1 MRFSNHFMKFKS
13 ILMGRLIPRL
23 SLLVLFGIVTLLFN
37 CFGARQVVEKK
48 PDSHIKPIVI
58 PPQYLKPIVG
68 RVEWVE
74 FPNWKLKLRA
84 RVDTGAKSCS
94 IHAVNIERIT
104 ENGEVFVF
112 FDTFVDE
119 KPVRLKSKFVKEAK
133 VTSTSGVSETRIIIS
148 EVMKMGKYKEEVII
162 NLNDRTNLT
171 YPILIGRNF
180 LMGKFLVDVSL
191 SHALGD

>member
-1 MRFSNHFMKFKS
+1 MLHLFRFLLSFF
-13 ILMGRLIPRL
+13 ILGHL
-23 SLLVLFGIVTLLFN
+23 LLFIN
-37 CFGARQVVEKK
+37 CFGSKQIIEKK

-58 PPQYLKPIVG
+58 PPQYLKPIIG

-94 IHAVNIERIT
+94 IHAVNIEKVT
-104 ENGEVFVF
+104 ENGEVFVL

-133 VTSTSGVSETRIIIS
+133 VTSTSGVSENRIIIS
-148 EVMKMGKYKEEVII
+148 EMMKMGKYKEEVII

-171 YPILIGRNF
+171 YPILIGRNY

>member
-1 MRFSNHFMKFKS
+1 MRFLSHFMKFFRS
-13 ILMGRLIPRL
+13 QLGHLLHRFLYVLVFGLIIL
-23 SLLVLFGIVTLLFN
+23 FAN
-37 CFGARQVVEKK
+37 CFGSKQIIEKK

-58 PPQYLKPIVG
+58 PPQYLKPIIG

-94 IHAVNIERIT
+94 IHAINIERVT

-133 VTSTSGVSETRIIIS
+133 VTSTSGVSENRIIIS

-171 YPILIGRNF
+171 YPILIGRNY

-191 SHALGD
+191 SHQLGD

>member
-1 MRFSNHFMKFKS
+1 MRFSTHFMKFQSFPSQINIRKFS
-13 ILMGRLIPRL
+13 YLFVLVPIFLLIH
-23 SLLVLFGIVTLLFN
+23 
-37 CFGARQVVEKK
+37 CFGSKQVIEKK
-48 PDSHIKPIVI
+48 PDLHIKPIVI

-84 RVDTGAKSCS
+84 RIDTGAKSCS
-94 IHAVNIERIT
+94 IHAINIERVT
-104 ENGEVFVF
+104 ENGEVFVL

-133 VTSTSGVSETRIIIS
+133 VTSTSGVSENRIIIS
-148 EVMKMGKYKEEVII
+148 ELMKMGKYKEEVII

>member
-1 MRFSNHFMKFKS
+1 MKFFGQLVKQKQTLMLHLFRFLLS
-13 ILMGRLIPRL
+13 FFILGHL
-23 SLLVLFGIVTLLFN
+23 LLFIN
-37 CFGARQVVEKK
+37 CFGSKQIIEKK

-58 PPQYLKPIVG
+58 PPQYLKPIIG

-94 IHAVNIERIT
+94 IHAVNIEKVT
-104 ENGEVFVF
+104 ENGEVFVL

-133 VTSTSGVSETRIIIS
+133 VTSTSGVSENRIIIS
-148 EVMKMGKYKEEVII
+148 EMMKMGKYKEEVII

-171 YPILIGRNF
+171 YPILIGRNY

>member
-1 MRFSNHFMKFKS
+1 MKFLPVSLSK
-13 ILMGRLIPRL
+13 IFPRFFFFI
-23 SLLVLFGIVTLLFN
+23 LFGFMALLFN

>member
-1 MRFSNHFMKFKS
+1 MRFSSHFMKFPSLHPRIIFRQFSYLFVIVS
-13 ILMGRLIPRL
+13 IL
-23 SLLVLFGIVTLLFN
+23 VLMN
-37 CFGARQVVEKK
+37 CFGSKQIIEKK

-94 IHAVNIERIT
+94 IHAINIERVT
-104 ENGEVFVF
+104 ENGEVFVL

-133 VTSTSGVSETRIIIS
+133 VTSTSGVSENRIIIS
-148 EVMKMGKYKEEVII
+148 ELMKMGKYKEEVII

>member
-1 MRFSNHFMKFKS
+1 MKFFG
-13 ILMGRLIPRL
+13 LLIKQKQVIMIHFYRYFL
-23 SLLVLFGIVTLLFN
+23 YFFVLVQISLFIN
-37 CFGARQVVEKK
+37 CFGSKQVIEKK

-94 IHAVNIERIT
+94 IHAVNIEKVT
-104 ENGEVFVF
+104 ENGEVFVL

-133 VTSTSGVSETRIIIS
+133 VTSTSGVSENRIIIS
-148 EVMKMGKYKEEVII
+148 EMMKMGKYKEEVII

-171 YPILIGRNF
+171 YPILIGRNY

>member
-1 MRFSNHFMKFKS
+1 MKFQFV
-13 ILMGRLIPRL
+13 ILGQILPRL
-23 SLLVLFGIVTLLFN
+23 FYLFLLGCMVLFAN

-48 PDSHIKPIVI
+48 TDAHIKPIVI

-94 IHAVNIERIT
+94 IHAVNIERVT
-104 ENGEVFVF
+104 ENGEVFVL

-133 VTSTSGVSETRIIIS
+133 VTSTSGVSENRIIIS

-171 YPILIGRNF
+171 YPILIGRNY

>member
-1 MRFSNHFMKFKS
+1 MNLPSFHSRIFFRKFTYS
-13 ILMGRLIPRL
+13 FILFLI
-23 SLLVLFGIVTLLFN
+23 LVLAN
-37 CFGARQVVEKK
+37 CFGSKQIIEKK
-48 PDSHIKPIVI
+48 PDLHIKPIVI

-94 IHAVNIERIT
+94 IHAINIERVT
-104 ENGEVFVF
+104 ENGEVFVL

-119 KPVRLKSKFVKEAK
+119 KPVRLKSKFIKEAK
-133 VTSTSGVSETRIIIS
+133 VTSTSGISENRIIIS
-148 EVMKMGKYKEEVII
+148 ELMKMGKYKEEVII

>member
-1 MRFSNHFMKFKS
+1 MRFSSHFMKFPSLHPRIIFRKFSYLFVIVS
-13 ILMGRLIPRL
+13 IFVLM
-23 SLLVLFGIVTLLFN
+23 N
-37 CFGARQVVEKK
+37 CFGSKQIIEKK

-94 IHAVNIERIT
+94 IHAINIERVT
-104 ENGEVFVF
+104 ENGEVFVL

-133 VTSTSGVSETRIIIS
+133 VTSTSGVSENRIIIS
-148 EVMKMGKYKEEVII
+148 ELMKMGKYKEEVII

>member
-1 MRFSNHFMKFKS
+1 MRFSRHFMNLPSFHSRIFFRKFTYS
-13 ILMGRLIPRL
+13 FILFLIL
-23 SLLVLFGIVTLLFN
+23 ILAN
-37 CFGARQVVEKK
+37 CFGSKQIIEKK
-48 PDSHIKPIVI
+48 TDLHIKPIVI

-94 IHAVNIERIT
+94 IHAINIERVT
-104 ENGEVFVF
+104 ENGEVYVL

-119 KPVRLKSKFVKEAK
+119 KPVRLKSKFIKEAK
-133 VTSTSGVSETRIIIS
+133 VTSTSGVSENRIIIS
-148 EVMKMGKYKEEVII
+148 ELMKMGKYKEEVII

>member
-1 MRFSNHFMKFKS
+1 MRIVGQFRKYLQAPMGLFFRCFLY
-13 ILMGRLIPRL
+13 ILVFGQIF
-23 SLLVLFGIVTLLFN
+23 LFLN
-37 CFGARQVVEKK
+37 CFGSKQVIEKK

-94 IHAVNIERIT
+94 IHAINIERVT
-104 ENGEVFVF
+104 ENGEVYVL

-133 VTSTSGVSETRIIIS
+133 VTNTSGVSETRIIIS

-171 YPILIGRNF
+171 YPILIGRNY

>member
-1 MRFSNHFMKFKS
+1 MKFFGQLVKQTQT
-13 ILMGRLIPRL
+13 LMIHLFRFLL
-23 SLLVLFGIVTLLFN
+23 YLLVLGQLLLFLN
-37 CFGARQVVEKK
+37 CFGSKQIIEKK

-58 PPQYLKPIVG
+58 PPQYLKPIIG

-94 IHAVNIERIT
+94 IHAVNIEKVT
-104 ENGEVFVF
+104 ENGEVYVL

-133 VTSTSGVSETRIIIS
+133 VTSTSGVSENRIIIS
-148 EVMKMGKYKEEVII
+148 EMMKMGKYKEEVII

-171 YPILIGRNF
+171 YPILIGRNY

>member
-1 MRFSNHFMKFKS
+1 
-13 ILMGRLIPRL
+13 MGRLIPRL

>member
-1 MRFSNHFMKFKS
+1 MRFSRHFMNLPSFHSRIFFRKFTYS
-13 ILMGRLIPRL
+13 FILFLI
-23 SLLVLFGIVTLLFN
+23 LVLAN
-37 CFGARQVVEKK
+37 CFGSKQIIEKK
-48 PDSHIKPIVI
+48 PDLHIKPIVI

-94 IHAVNIERIT
+94 IHAINIERVT
-104 ENGEVFVF
+104 ENGEVFVL

-119 KPVRLKSKFVKEAK
+119 KPVRLKSKFIKEAK
-133 VTSTSGVSETRIIIS
+133 VTSTSGISENRIIIS
-148 EVMKMGKYKEEVII
+148 ELMKMGKYKEEVII

>member
-1 MRFSNHFMKFKS
+1 MKVQSLFICQIVSRFLL
-13 ILMGRLIPRL
+13 IL
-23 SLLVLFGIVTLLFN
+23 LFGSMTFVAN
-37 CFGARQVVEKK
+37 CFGSKQIIEKK

-84 RVDTGAKSCS
+84 RIDTGAKSCS
-94 IHAVNIERIT
+94 IHAVNIEKIT
-104 ENGEVFVF
+104 ENGEEFVVFE
-112 FDTFVDE
+112 TFVDE
-119 KPVRLKSKFVKEAK
+119 KPVKLKSRFVKEAK
-133 VTSTSGVSETRIIIS
+133 VSSTSGISEKRIMIR
-148 EVMKMGKYKEEVII
+148 EVMKMGKIKEDVII
-162 NLNDRTNLT
+162 NLNDRTNLN

>member
-1 MRFSNHFMKFKS
+1 MKY
-13 ILMGRLIPRL
+13 LQPPMGLFFRCFLYF
-23 SLLVLFGIVTLLFN
+23 LVLSQFFLFAN
-37 CFGARQVVEKK
+37 CFGSKQIIEKK

-58 PPQYLKPIVG
+58 PPQYLKPIIG
-68 RVEWVE
+68 RVEWAE

-104 ENGEVFVF
+104 ENGEVFVL

-133 VTSTSGVSETRIIIS
+133 VTNTSGVSETRIIIS

-171 YPILIGRNF
+171 YPILIGRNY

>member
-1 MRFSNHFMKFKS
+1 MKLPSFHSRIFFRKFIHS
-13 ILMGRLIPRL
+13 IIIFQILIL
-23 SLLVLFGIVTLLFN
+23 AN
-37 CFGARQVVEKK
+37 CFGSKQVIEKK
-48 PDSHIKPIVI
+48 PDLHIKPIVI

-94 IHAVNIERIT
+94 IHAINIERVT
-104 ENGEVFVF
+104 ENGEVYVL

-119 KPVRLKSKFVKEAK
+119 KPVRLKSKFIKEAK
-133 VTSTSGVSETRIIIS
+133 VTSTSGVSENRIIIS
-148 EVMKMGKYKEEVII
+148 ELMKMGKYKEEVII

>member
-1 MRFSNHFMKFKS
+1 MKFLY
-13 ILMGRLIPRL
+13 ILIYQLIPRL
-23 SLLVLFGIVTLLFN
+23 SFFVFLGITALVIN
-37 CFGARQVVEKK
+37 CFGSRQVVEKK

-94 IHAVNIERIT
+94 IHAVNIEKIT
-104 ENGEVFVF
+104 ENGEEFVVFE
-112 FDTFVDE
+112 TFVDE
-119 KPVRLKSKFVKEAK
+119 KPVKLKSRFVKEAK
-133 VTSTSGVSETRIIIS
+133 VSSTSGISEKRIMIR
-148 EVMKMGKYKEEVII
+148 EVMKMGKIKEDVII
-162 NLNDRTNLT
+162 NLNDRTNLN

>member
-1 MRFSNHFMKFKS
+1 MKFFG
-13 ILMGRLIPRL
+13 LLIKQKQVIMIHFYRYFL
-23 SLLVLFGIVTLLFN
+23 YFFVLVQISLFIN
-37 CFGARQVVEKK
+37 CFGSKQIIEKK

-94 IHAVNIERIT
+94 IHAVNIEKVT
-104 ENGEVFVF
+104 ENGEVFVL

-133 VTSTSGVSETRIIIS
+133 VTSTSGVSENRIIIS
-148 EVMKMGKYKEEVII
+148 EMMKMGKYKEEVII

-171 YPILIGRNF
+171 YPILIGRNY

>member
-1 MRFSNHFMKFKS
+1 MRFSRHFMNLPSFHSRIFFRKFTYS
-13 ILMGRLIPRL
+13 FILFLIL
-23 SLLVLFGIVTLLFN
+23 ILAN
-37 CFGARQVVEKK
+37 CFGSKQIIEKK
-48 PDSHIKPIVI
+48 PDLHIKPIVI

-94 IHAVNIERIT
+94 IHAINIERVT
-104 ENGEVFVF
+104 ENGEVYVL

-119 KPVRLKSKFVKEAK
+119 KPVRLKSKFIKEAK
-133 VTSTSGVSETRIIIS
+133 VTSTSGVSENRIIIS
-148 EVMKMGKYKEEVII
+148 ELMKMGKYKEEVII

>member
-1 MRFSNHFMKFKS
+1 MSSSNHFMKFLY
-13 ILMGRLIPRL
+13 ILIYQLSPRITFFL
-23 SLLVLFGIVTLLFN
+23 FLGIMALVIN
-37 CFGARQVVEKK
+37 CFGSRQVVEKK
-48 PDSHIKPIVI
+48 SDSHIKPIVI

-94 IHAVNIERIT
+94 IHAVNIEKIT
-104 ENGEVFVF
+104 ENGEEFVVFE
-112 FDTFVDE
+112 TFVDE
-119 KPVRLKSKFVKEAK
+119 KPVKLKSRFVKEAK
-133 VTSTSGVSETRIIIS
+133 VSSTSGVSEKRIMIR
-148 EVMKMGKYKEEVII
+148 EVMKMGKIKEDVII
-162 NLNDRTNLT
+162 NLNDRTNLN